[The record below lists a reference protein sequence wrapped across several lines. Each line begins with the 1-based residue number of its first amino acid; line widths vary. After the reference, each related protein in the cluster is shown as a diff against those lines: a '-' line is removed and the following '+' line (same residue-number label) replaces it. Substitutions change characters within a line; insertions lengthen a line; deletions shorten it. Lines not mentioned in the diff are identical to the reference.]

1 MQVFEALLTVLVYLA
16 PTENNYKSKENKI
29 IWWKL
34 SLIMIS
40 WACFILALITVFIK
54 PELITSLWISPFS

>member
-1 MQVFEALLTVLVYLA
+1 MQVFEALLTVFGFLLPV
-16 PTENNYKSKENKI
+16 ENNYKSKENKI

-34 SLIMIS
+34 SLIVIS
-40 WACFILALITVFIK
+40 WICFILALIVAIIK